1 MAADE
6 VARQIGALDLTI
18 STVIDTFKE
27 EKLWLDFGVS
37 TEMVGSILTKVL
49 FPKRGIWRKN
59 KCIRNVEIRNIKKEQ
74 LQ

>member
-1 MAADE
+1 MKVSFLVTYYNQKDPTINAA
-6 VARQIGALDLTI
+6 
-18 STVIDTFKE
+18 IDTFKE
-27 EKLWLDFGVS
+27 KNCGWILGFQLK
-37 TEMVGSILTKVL
+37 MVGSILTKVL